1 VERRRNRQQNQ
12 SPVDTLKELPA
23 LVVLE
28 RIPVPV
34 LAIGHDG
41 SILFTNTAFAE
52 MVGRD
57 AEDVLSLR
65 FEQIFHHAPASESL
79 LSVVHALANM
89 VVELAH
95 KDSSVVRALMS
106 KSAVLRSDDQFVLAT
121 FQDLTEQLWQEE
133 R

>member
-1 VERRRNRQQNQ
+1 MT
-12 SPVDTLKELPA
+12 TLKQLPA

-41 SILFTNTAFAE
+41 SILFTNSAFAQ
-52 MVGRD
+52 MVGCEPD
-57 AEDVLSLR
+57 EVLSLR
-65 FEQIFHHAPASESL
+65 FQEIFHQAPASESL

-95 KDSSVVRALMS
+95 KDGSVVRALMS
-106 KSAVLRSDDQFVLAT
+106 RSAVMRVDDQFALAA
-121 FQDLTEQLWQEE
+121 FQDLTEQLWAEE